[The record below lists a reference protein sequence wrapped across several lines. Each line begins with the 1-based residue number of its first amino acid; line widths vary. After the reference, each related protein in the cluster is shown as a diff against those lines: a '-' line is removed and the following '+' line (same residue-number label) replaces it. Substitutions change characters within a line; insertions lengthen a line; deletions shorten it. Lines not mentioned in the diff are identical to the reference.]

1 MLRYI
6 LAAISFVLAAPLLGY
21 FAFHMFMLIDSGF
34 FSLPAADLK
43 RMWLLY
49 LFLGVSA
56 AFGFTFLIAGVAI
69 LATRPKAKR

>member
-6 LAAISFVLAAPLLGY
+6 LAAVSFVLAAPLLGY
-21 FAFHMFMLIDSGF
+21 FVVNTFMLIDSGF

-49 LFLGVSA
+49 LFLGTSA
-56 AFGFTFLIAGVAI
+56 LCGLTFLIAGIAI
-69 LATRPKAKR
+69 LASRPKVKR